1 MPEAMGAGKEFFG
14 SLFAPSSGPDCN
26 NQHSMSDCNK
36 GGTYCQWNPAGP
48 GQFGGTCSWTPT
60 PWGPACGGT
69 QFGCCPDESAK
80 PHAGYGACCKHGGK
94 CGGPP
99 GPSPALGPDCNNQ
112 HSMSDCNKGGT
123 YCQWNPAGPG
133 QFGGTCSWTKTPW
146 EPACGGTQFGC
157 CPDGSAKPHAGYGAC
172 CKHGGKCGGPP
183 PAPWGPACGGTQY
196 GCCADGSTNLGYGCC
211 PDGSAKLI
219 GGKCSGFDCNDSQFG
234 CCPDGSVKPNA
245 GYGACC
251 GHGGHCGG
259 PPPAPW
265 GPACGGTQYGCC
277 ADGST
282 NLGYGCC
289 PDGSAKLIGGK
300 CSGFD
305 CNDSQFGCCPDGS
318 VKPNAGYGAC
328 CGHGGH
334 CGGPPGPRPGGNCER
349 NAEQAM
355 KNVLSQYRT
364 CMQTAQHP
372 VT

>member
-1 MPEAMGAGKEFFG
+1 MDLLKPNAG
-14 SLFAPSSGPDCN
+14 
-26 NQHSMSDCNK
+26 
-36 GGTYCQWNPAGP
+36 
-48 GQFGGTCSWTPT
+48 
-60 PWGPACGGT
+60 
-69 QFGCCPDESAK
+69 FGCCID
-80 PHAGYGACCKHGGK
+80 GAPAQVDLLIPQVR
-94 CGGPP
+94 CGGRRILRLHGDLPVE
-99 GPSPALGPDCNNQ
+99 ALLVNMVVAQN
-112 HSMSDCNKGGT
+112 
-123 YCQWNPAGPG
+123 
-133 QFGGTCSWTKTPW
+133 
-146 EPACGGTQFGC
+146 
-157 CPDGSAKPHAGYGAC
+157 
-172 CKHGGKCGGPP
+172 
-183 PAPWGPACGGTQY
+183 
-196 GCCADGSTNLGYGCC
+196 GSTNLGYGCC

-334 CGGPPGPRPGGNCER
+334 CGGPPGSSRAKTRG
-349 NAEQAM
+349 
-355 KNVLSQYRT
+355 
-364 CMQTAQHP
+364 
-372 VT
+372 